1 MKRLILLAFLFLT
14 FVWGYAAAVPSG
26 TDDAKT
32 TFTNPVLWA
41 DVPDPDVIRVGDTF
55 YLVSTTMHL
64 MPGAPVMQSKDLVNW
79 EVASYV
85 FDKLTD
91 IPNYDLKDGTVYGR
105 GQWATSLRYHNGQYY
120 VYFSPNDKPYRG
132 YVYTTTD
139 PTGKWELVSRIP
151 HFHDASLFFDDDG
164 RVYIFYGSGQVRELK
179 SDLSD
184 VKPGGLDM
192 KLFERDA
199 EETGLLEGSRVV
211 KYQGKYYLLMISWP
225 AGGNRRQ
232 LCYRADKITGP
243 YEKKVILEDNFDNL
257 GYVAQ
262 GCIVDDAKG
271 DWYGFIFLDRGGVGR
286 VPTLMPCRWID
297 GWPMLGDNNGRVPKI
312 MKKPVQ
318 GYPDIPLVVSD
329 DFNADKMKIN
339 WQWNHNPVDNA
350 WSLTERPGHL
360 RLKTNRVVHNLYA
373 APNTLTQRM
382 EGPLC
387 SGIISM
393 DISKMKD
400 GDRAGFAAFNGHSGL
415 LTVEADGK
423 KKYLTMSTNVVN
435 LRDTDKAILGVE
447 AEEIEKVELSQK
459 NLYLRID
466 CDFRL
471 NQDVATFYY
480 SFDNKKWMKIGA
492 DFKMRFDYMK
502 FFMGT
507 KFAIFNYATKKPGGF
522 VDVDF
527 FNYSASSSSSTL
539 GLKDVTAENFLVGVA
554 LNTRQAAGNDT
565 CTLQQVKQHFNAI
578 VAENCMKS
586 AVLHPE
592 EGRYRFDDADQLVRF
607 GEENGMAV
615 TGHCLIWH
623 SQLPTWFCKD
633 DKGDKASPE
642 LLKARM
648 KSHIQTV
655 VGRYKGRI
663 KGWDVVNEAI
673 EGDGSWRKTPFLEIL
688 GEEYIPLA
696 FQYAHEADPEAELY
710 YNDFGM
716 DGKAKREKTVEL
728 VNMLKQ
734 RGLRIDA
741 VGMQGHMG
749 MNYPDI
755 RQFEESILSFAGT
768 GVKVMITEWDMSA
781 LPTAYMGANI
791 ADTVAFKKNLNPYPE
806 GLPDSISQ
814 VWNTRMK
821 DFFNLFLKHS
831 DVITRV
837 TAWGVSD
844 VDSWKNNFP
853 VRGRTDY
860 PLLFDRNCEPKPFV
874 KDLINSKT
882 Y

>member
-1 MKRLILLAFLFLT
+1 MKSLRLLAFLLFT
-14 FVWGYAAAVPSG
+14 IVWEYASALPPEG
-26 TDDAKT
+26 KDIKT
-32 TFTNPVLWA
+32 TFTNPVIWS

-79 EVASYV
+79 EMASYV

-91 IPNYDLKDGTVYGR
+91 TPNYDLKDGTVYGR
-105 GQWATSLRYHNGQYY
+105 GQWATSLRYHNGKYY
-120 VYFSPNDKPYRG
+120 AYFSPNDKPYKG
-132 YVYTTTD
+132 YIYSATD
-139 PTGKWELVSRIP
+139 PAGKWELVSRIP

-179 SDLSD
+179 KDLSG
-184 VKPGGLDM
+184 VQPGGVDM

-211 KYQGKYYLLMISWP
+211 KYNGKYYVLMISWP

-232 LCYRADKITGP
+232 VCYRADKITGP
-243 YEKKVILEDNFDNL
+243 YEKKVILEDNFDDL

-262 GCIVDDAKG
+262 GTIVDDAKG
-271 DWYGFIFLDRGGVGR
+271 NWYGLIFLDRGGVGR
-286 VPTLMPCRWID
+286 ILTLMPCRWVD
-297 GWPMLGDNNGRVPKI
+297 GWPMLGDTNGRVPKI

-329 DFNADKMKIN
+329 DFNTDKMKIN

-350 WSLTERPGHL
+350 WSLSQRRGYL
-360 RLKTNRVVHNLYA
+360 RLKTNRVVDNLYA

-382 EGPLC
+382 EGPRC

-400 GDRAGFAAFNGHSGL
+400 GDRAGFAAFNGHSGI
-415 LTVEADGK
+415 LTIEAKGRK
-423 KKYLTMSTNVVN
+423 KFLSMSTNEVEF
-435 LRDTDKAILGVE
+435 RDEGKAITEVNT
-447 AEEIEKVELSQK
+447 EEIEKIEVSE
-459 NLYLRID
+459 NNIYLRID
-466 CDFRL
+466 CDFLPNR
-471 NQDVATFYY
+471 DIATFYY
-480 SFDNKKWMKIGA
+480 SMDNKNWKKIGA
-492 DFKMRFDYMK
+492 DFKMRFDYRK

-507 KFAIFNYATKKPGGF
+507 KFAIFNYATKKTGGF
-522 VDVDF
+522 VDIDF
-527 FNYSASSSSSTL
+527 FEYSKEPCAI

-554 LNTRQAAGNDT
+554 LNTRQAAGHDACVT
-565 CTLQQVKQHFNAI
+565 KQLKRHFNAI
-578 VAENCMKS
+578 VAENCMK
-586 AVLHPE
+586 AAELHPE
-592 EGRYRFDDADQLVRF
+592 EGHYRFDDADRLVSF
-607 GEENGMAV
+607 GEENGMAI

-623 SQLPTWFCKD
+623 SQLPAWFCKD
-633 DKGDKASPE
+633 DKGGKASPE

-648 KSHIQTV
+648 KEHIQTV

-710 YNDFGM
+710 YNDYGM
-716 DGKAKREKTVEL
+716 DGKAKRDKTVEL

-755 RQFEESILSFAGT
+755 KQFEESILCFAGT

-791 ADTVAFKKNLNPYPE
+791 TDTVTYKKNLNPYPD
-806 GLPDSISQ
+806 GLPDSVSLA
-814 VWNTRMK
+814 WNSRMA

-831 DVITRV
+831 DVIIRV
-837 TAWGVSD
+837 TAWGVTD
-844 VDSWKNNFP
+844 KDSWKNNFP
-853 VRGRTDY
+853 VRGRVDY
-860 PLLFDRNCEPKPFV
+860 PLLFDRNCEPKPFI
-874 KDLINSKT
+874 KELIESF
-882 Y
+882 